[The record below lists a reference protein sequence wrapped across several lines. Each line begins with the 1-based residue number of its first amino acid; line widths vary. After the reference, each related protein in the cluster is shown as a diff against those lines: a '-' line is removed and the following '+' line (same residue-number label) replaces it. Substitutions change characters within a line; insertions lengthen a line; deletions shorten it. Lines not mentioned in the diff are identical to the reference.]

1 MEPIR
6 KKLIS
11 LLINDANEEIK
22 ALDPQSQCAKELSQI
37 EDVDAI
43 IAEEIEKVCNA
54 ATLAEITKTLFLS
67 RRMKKTSGQ
76 EREAIKSQ
84 LKKIAEEVVTRAES
98 QVGPLTLPQT
108 CRHLLL
114 EL

>member
-1 MEPIR
+1 MDPVRR
-6 KKLIS
+6 KLSSFLTEVARKS
-11 LLINDANEEIK
+11 IK
-22 ALDPQSQCAKELSQI
+22 ALKPPSPCAKELSGI

-43 IAEEIEKVCNA
+43 IAEEIEKICNA
-54 ATLAEITKTLFLS
+54 ATLAEITKILFLT

-76 EREAIKSQ
+76 KREAIKSQ

-98 QVGPLTLPQT
+98 QSGPLTLPQT
-108 CRHLLL
+108 CRHLLS

>member
-43 IAEEIEKVCNA
+43 IAEEIEKICNA
-54 ATLAEITKTLFLS
+54 ATLTEIIKFFFLIQ
-67 RRMKKTSGQ
+67 RMKKTSGQ
-76 EREAIKSQ
+76 KKESIKSDI
-84 LKKIAEEVVTRAES
+84 KKISEVLVTRVEAES
-98 QVGPLTLPQT
+98 GPSKLPQS
-108 CRHLLL
+108 CCHIFLDI
-114 EL
+114 